1 MHLDRQNVTEN
12 RKYRLQRSTILM
24 VLREVK
30 QKTTKE
36 IMGVKEN
43 KVIITN
49 TY

>member
-12 RKYRLQRSTILM
+12 RKYRLQHSIILM